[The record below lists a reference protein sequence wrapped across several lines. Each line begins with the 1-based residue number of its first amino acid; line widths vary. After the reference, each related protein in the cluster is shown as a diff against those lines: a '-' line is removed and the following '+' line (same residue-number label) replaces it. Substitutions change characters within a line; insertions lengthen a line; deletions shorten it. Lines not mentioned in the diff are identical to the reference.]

1 MGFPPSN
8 SNNTLFGSTK
18 IATSQNSELS
28 EIKNMMKLLLQRE
41 ISRDQNSAG
50 NSHPPTCNICNKKG
64 HLAKNCFTTKTCFKC
79 NTKGHIA
86 KFCKNDPNVQTCC
99 GQTFEKTNIIHETV
113 NIDNVSRILINT
125 RIAEQNVVML
135 YDPGSEYSII
145 SRSMYEK
152 LSVKPPLLP
161 VNRCGVGINNSKFQF
176 DGVIYVNLQFSAK
189 IILFTIYNMNLC

>member
-1 MGFPPSN
+1 M
-8 SNNTLFGSTK
+8 
-18 IATSQNSELS
+18 
-28 EIKNMMKLLLQRE
+28 LQRE
-41 ISRDQNSAG
+41 ISRDQSLTG
-50 NSHPPTCNICNKKG
+50 NSHPPTCNICNKKA

-79 NTKGHIA
+79 NTKGHVA
-86 KFCKNDPNVQTCC
+86 KFCKNDSNVQTCC
-99 GQTFEKTNIIHETV
+99 GQTFEKAKVIRKLPSV

-161 VNRCGVGINNSKFQF
+161 VNRCGVGINNSKFHF
-176 DGVIYVNLQFSAK
+176 DWFTVVNLCK
-189 IILFTIYNMNLC
+189 FTLCKFTVHAPR